1 MKNFT
6 KILGTTLLTASLL
19 SYGASAAIGDIKV
32 KTGAVTKAPVLDGK
46 VSVEEYGN
54 CTPLVLDGSGANTE
68 GTWANSEW
76 ETEKFTI
83 YSAWDSKNLYLG
95 ITVEGDTTNNQVAY
109 SKLAGNCPFAQTDSF
124 QLGFN
129 PGAIVTGQHPVLF
142 CIGLTEGEAY
152 VHADAYRSEKDGSQT
167 VANYKGLDTYC
178 TKYSESGNN
187 YVLEIAI
194 PWDEICVKGAGRSG
208 EGGKVFDMTGE
219 LDKIQAGYELPFFF
233 VYTDKN
239 ASGQNIYIRTDA
251 TTGAKWVAEEMGSI
265 VLELQAAPKAT
276 VNNAAQTADASAL
289 AALAG
294 IASAGIMVAL
304 KKKH

>member
-1 MKNFT
+1 MKKFT

-68 GTWANSEW
+68 GTWAGTNW
-76 ETEKFTI
+76 LTEKFTI
-83 YSAWDSKNLYLG
+83 YTAWDAENLYIG
-95 ITVEGDTTNNQVAY
+95 FTVEGDTTNNQVARGEGGFGK
-109 SKLAGNCPFAQTDSF
+109 SDSI

-129 PGAIVTGQHPVLF
+129 PGAIVKGQHPLIYAIHMDDGD
-142 CIGLTEGEAY
+142 CYIE
-152 VHADAYRSEKDGSQT
+152 ADAYQSEKDGEQSIKDYT
-167 VANYKGLDTYC
+167 GFKAFCTEYSADGVNYTFE
-178 TKYSESGNN
+178 T
-187 YVLEIAI
+187 AI
-194 PWDEICVKGAGRSG
+194 PWDQLCVKGAGRSG

-219 LDKIQAGYELPFFF
+219 LSKIGAGYELPFIFI
-233 VYTDKN
+233 YTDVDSNGKPV
-239 ASGQNIYIRTDA
+239 YIRTDA

-289 AALAG
+289 AALAV